1 MGQFSGKTVL
11 LTGANRGIGKALL
24 EAFSKEGATVIAL
37 VRNAKDESYLNYI
50 KSLQD
55 KYEASVSTHEI
66 DLTDSEKLTKLL
78 KEIIKTTPQIDVVIN
93 NAGIAYGAPFV
104 MTSYDKLKKFLR

>member
-50 KSLQD
+50 KS
-55 KYEASVSTHEI
+55 
-66 DLTDSEKLTKLL
+66 
-78 KEIIKTTPQIDVVIN
+78 
-93 NAGIAYGAPFV
+93 
-104 MTSYDKLKKFLR
+104 